1 MTVSGDTFGCHS
13 GRESALGIL
22 WVEVRDAAKHP
33 ATSRVGPPTNNDI
46 AQEANSTEVKRPWL
60 IIIEGLIAKKL
71 ELSQRLIHETTD
83 LPKGPY
89 TDILPYP
96 HAAGCAQL

>member
-1 MTVSGDTFGCHS
+1 MSQWE
-13 GRESALGIL
+13 RESAHGIS

-33 ATSRVGPPTNNDI
+33 ATSRVGPPTKNDL

-60 IIIEGLIAKKL
+60 ILIEGLIAKKL
-71 ELSQRLIHETTD
+71 ELSRGLIHETAD

-96 HAAGCAQL
+96 HAAGCARL